1 MATTQQQ
8 IAERQQGFFSVLT
21 EAQTYRNLLFFF
33 LIVPLALLHAGL
45 IALVAFVILSIAA
58 YAMGLPTP
66 LNLVG
71 LTLIVPAFGF
81 GLLVIAWLLD
91 TQTWFNHRLLGVD
104 RPVSPRA
111 SFSVQSCYA
120 WCRERFRDRWTWSGL
135 LYLLVITFLGA
146 VAALSTLLFIAI
158 SVSLFAG
165 SVSGDLG
172 SVQIAIGSLDLQ
184 IPGLRIF
191 MLPLAPMVAI
201 VGLHLANVLAGFA
214 ARVGYVL
221 LGPRPSR
228 RPAHTSLSSAAE
240 TAYAAPRGERVTARD
255 RW

>member
-1 MATTQQQ
+1 MTTSQH

-21 EAQTYRNLLFFF
+21 DGQTYRNLLFFF
-33 LIVPLALLHAGL
+33 LIVPLGLLHAGL
-45 IALVAFVILSIAA
+45 IALGAFVILSIAEFTLT
-58 YAMGLPTP
+58 LPTP
-66 LNLVG
+66 LNLLG

-91 TQTWFNHRLLGVD
+91 TQAWFNHRLLGVE
-104 RPVSPRA
+104 RPASPRLT
-111 SFSVQSCYA
+111 FSTRHCYA
-120 WCRERFRDRWTWSGL
+120 WCRERFRDRWTWTGL

-146 VAALSTLLFIAI
+146 VAAASTLLFIAI
-158 SVSLFAG
+158 SVSLIAG

-184 IPGLRIF
+184 LPGLRLF
-191 MLPLAPMVAI
+191 MAPFAPLVAI

-221 LGPRPSR
+221 LGPRPTTA
-228 RPAHTSLSSAAE
+228 PVHTSLSSAAE
-240 TAYAAPRGERVTARD
+240 TTYAASRGERVTTRG

>member
-1 MATTQQQ
+1 MATTQQ

-21 EAQTYRNLLFFF
+21 EGQTYRNLLFFF

-45 IALVAFVILSIAA
+45 IALGAFVILSIAS
-58 YAMGLPTP
+58 YSLGLPTP
-66 LNLVG
+66 LNMLGLV
-71 LTLIVPAFGF
+71 LIVPAFGF

-91 TQTWFNHRLLGVD
+91 TQTWFNHRLLGVE
-104 RPVSPRA
+104 RPASTRA
-111 SFSVQSCYA
+111 SFSVKSCYA

-146 VAALSTLLFIAI
+146 VAALSSLLFIAI
-158 SVSLFAG
+158 SVSLLAG

-191 MLPLAPMVAI
+191 MMPLAPLVAI

-214 ARVGYVL
+214 ARLGYVL
-221 LGPRPSR
+221 LGPRPTQ
-228 RPAHTSLSSAAE
+228 RPMHTSLSSAAE
-240 TAYAAPRGERVTARD
+240 TAYAAPRGERVTARG